1 LTDHLPRST
10 NAALIALAWPA
21 HGAPA
26 RSINAMARLIASLE
40 NMSHLR
46 RKGARVDLTMCREA
60 LRK

>member
-10 NAALIALAWPA
+10 NAALIVLAGSA
-21 HGAPA
+21 HIAPA

-46 RKGARVDLTMCREA
+46 RSGARVDLKMCRVA
-60 LRK
+60 LRE